1 MTTFDEREK
10 AAEAVYVH
18 EQDLAFRAHAR
29 RDRKLG
35 LWAASLM
42 GLKADEAATY
52 ADTLFASEIAAQ
64 GEAGLLARVLQDL
77 KAAKVSISETAV
89 RAKMA
94 ELLSVAMVEMKAG
107 R

>member
-10 AAEAVYVH
+10 AAEAVYVRG
-18 EQDLAFRAHAR
+18 QDLAFRAHAR

>member
-35 LWAASLM
+35 IWAASLM
-42 GLKADEAATY
+42 GLNADETAAY
-52 ADTLFASEIAAQ
+52 ADTLFAKEITGQ

-77 KAAKVSISETAV
+77 EAAKVGRSESVV
-89 RAKMA
+89 RAKMS